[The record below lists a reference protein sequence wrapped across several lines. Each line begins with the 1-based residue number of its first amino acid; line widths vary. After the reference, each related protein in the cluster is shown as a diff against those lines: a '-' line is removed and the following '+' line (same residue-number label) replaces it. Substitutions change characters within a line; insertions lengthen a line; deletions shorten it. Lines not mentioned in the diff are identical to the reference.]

1 MFRPH
6 ILALKGVSNTGKT
19 TTVKLV
25 YKKIVTHVYENL
37 LTDFKGEIK
46 VTNYLS
52 KRATS
57 DIKIMIEIGDF
68 KIGIESQGDPVAKSK
83 GKGRLYDSLK
93 YFDEQGCNLIICTS
107 RDSGKTV
114 GYINV
119 YEPKYTIISYKKKKE
134 PENKM
139 ESIWNITA
147 TEIFNKV
154 VSLYDDFNKV
164 K

>member
-1 MFRPH
+1 MFQPH
-6 ILALKGVSNTGKT
+6 ILALKGKSNTGKT
-19 TTVKLV
+19 TTIKRVRS
-25 YKKIVTHVYENL
+25 KILEHFGNQAIE
-37 LTDFKGEIK
+37 TDF
-46 VTNYLS
+46 LS

-57 DIKIMIEIGDF
+57 DIKRIIKIGEF
-68 KIGIESQGDPVAKSK
+68 KIGIESQGDPVGPSK
-83 GKGRLYDSLK
+83 GLGRLHDSLK

-154 VSLYDDFNKV
+154 ISLYGDFNKV

>member
-1 MFRPH
+1 M
-6 ILALKGVSNTGKT
+6 
-19 TTVKLV
+19 
-25 YKKIVTHVYENL
+25 
-37 LTDFKGEIK
+37 
-46 VTNYLS
+46 
-52 KRATS
+52 
-57 DIKIMIEIGDF
+57 
-68 KIGIESQGDPVAKSK
+68 
-83 GKGRLYDSLK
+83 
-93 YFDEQGCNLIICTS
+93 IICTS
-107 RDSGKTV
+107 RGSGKTV

-154 VSLYDDFNKV
+154 ISLYDNFNKV